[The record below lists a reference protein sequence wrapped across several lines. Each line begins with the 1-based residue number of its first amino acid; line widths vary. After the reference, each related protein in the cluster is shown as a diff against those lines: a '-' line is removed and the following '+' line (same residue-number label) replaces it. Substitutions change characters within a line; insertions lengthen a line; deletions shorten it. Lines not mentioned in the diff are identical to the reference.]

1 MAAWC
6 CRDPTPS
13 EENATI
19 VSIPGRKSGRTG
31 AVMKLKITVHGVAY
45 EVDVEVLDAKDEMHG
60 AASPLPPAPTA
71 APAAPASAGP
81 VAVAAPV
88 AGPGSAAPPLG
99 GTGGVASPIA
109 GTVLEVKVKVGDK
122 VEQGQTLLVIEAM
135 KMETAIAAP
144 GVGQIKAVL
153 VAAGDAV
160 RENQT
165 LVDFV

>member
-1 MAAWC
+1 
-6 CRDPTPS
+6 
-13 EENATI
+13 
-19 VSIPGRKSGRTG
+19 
-31 AVMKLKITVHGVAY
+31 MKLKITVHGVAY

-60 AASPLPPAPTA
+60 AASPLPPAPA
-71 APAAPASAGP
+71 VVPAVPGP
-81 VAVAAPV
+81 VPVAAPV
-88 AGPGSAAPPLG
+88 AGPGPAVPPQS

-144 GVGQIKAVL
+144 GAGQIKAVL